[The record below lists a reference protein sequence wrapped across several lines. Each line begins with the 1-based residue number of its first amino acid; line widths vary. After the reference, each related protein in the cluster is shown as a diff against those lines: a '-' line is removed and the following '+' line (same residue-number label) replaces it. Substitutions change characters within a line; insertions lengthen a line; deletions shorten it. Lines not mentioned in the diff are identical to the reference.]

1 MSLTT
6 TEEES
11 QVQTKRVNV
20 QIDID
25 GAHFESSGNVEELVP
40 QILQFVSHTIPTYD
54 LARKLI
60 YLPDLAGL
68 ADKVSE
74 FAKMT
79 SNNQLLLTKKSSTGK
94 SISIVL
100 FMAYLA
106 SKFARRPTDSLS
118 IGEIVTAV
126 GKAPKTIRNTMVNM
140 QKGRLIERTD
150 RGNYRI
156 TQKGLMEL
164 ENSLKLPE
172 P

>member
-1 MSLTT
+1 MS
-6 TEEES
+6 EI
-11 QVQTKRVNV
+11 QTGHVKV

-25 GAHFESSGNVEELVP
+25 GVHFESSGSAEELVP

-60 YLPDLAGL
+60 YMPDLAGL
-68 ADKVSE
+68 ADRVSE

-79 SNNQLLLTKKSSTGK
+79 NDNRLLLIKNNQSADK

-100 FMAYLA
+100 FMAHLA
-106 SKFARRPTDSLS
+106 SKFAKRPTDSLNTE
-118 IGEIVTAV
+118 EIATAV
-126 GKAPKTIRNTMVNM
+126 SKATKTIRNTIVNM
-140 QKGRLIERTD
+140 QKAGLIERTE

-164 ENSLKLPE
+164 ENSLKLAE
-172 P
+172 V

>member
-1 MSLTT
+1 
-6 TEEES
+6 
-11 QVQTKRVNV
+11 VKV

-25 GAHFESSGNVEELVP
+25 GIHFESSGSAEELVP

-79 SNNQLLLTKKSSTGK
+79 NNSQLLLTKNSLPADK

-100 FMAYLA
+100 FMAHLA
-106 SKFARRPTDSLS
+106 SKFTNRPTDSLNTE
-118 IGEIVTAV
+118 EISTAV
-126 GKAPKTIRNTMVNM
+126 SKAPKTIRNTMVNM
-140 QKGRLIERTD
+140 QKAGLIERTD

-164 ENSLKLPE
+164 ENTLKLAVE
-172 P
+172 T

>member
-1 MSLTT
+1 MTT
-6 TEEES
+6 SEI
-11 QVQTKRVNV
+11 QTKHVKV

-25 GAHFESSGNVEELVP
+25 GIHFESSGSAEELVP
-40 QILQFVSHTIPTYD
+40 QILQFISHTIPTYD

-79 SNNQLLLTKKSSTGK
+79 NNNQLLLTKNGLPADK

-100 FMAYLA
+100 FMAHLA
-106 SKFARRPTDSLS
+106 SKFVRRPTDSLNTE
-118 IGEIVTAV
+118 EIATAV
-126 GKAPKTIRNTMVNM
+126 SKAPKTIRNTMVNM
-140 QKGRLIERTD
+140 QKAGLIERTD

-156 TQKGLMEL
+156 TQKGLMQL
-164 ENSLKLPE
+164 ENSLKPTVE
-172 P
+172 T

>member
-1 MSLTT
+1 MSKV
-6 TEEES
+6 E
-11 QVQTKRVNV
+11 TKLVKV

-25 GAHFESSGNVEELVP
+25 GIHFESSGSAEELVP
-40 QILQFVSHTIPTYD
+40 QIIQLVSNTVPTYD

-79 SNNQLLLTKKSSTGK
+79 NNNQLLLTKNNLPAEK

-100 FMAYLA
+100 FMAHLA
-106 SKFARRPTDSLS
+106 SKFAKRPTDSLG
-118 IGEIVTAV
+118 IEEIATAV
-126 GKAPKTIRNTMVNM
+126 SKAPKTIRNTIVSM
-140 QKGRLIERTD
+140 QKAGLIERTD

-164 ENSLKLPE
+164 ENSFKLTVE
-172 P
+172 T

>member
-1 MSLTT
+1 MTT
-6 TEEES
+6 SE
-11 QVQTKRVNV
+11 VQTKHVKV

-25 GAHFESSGNVEELVP
+25 GIHFESSGSAEELVP

-79 SNNQLLLTKKSSTGK
+79 NNNQLLLTKGSLPAEK
-94 SISIVL
+94 SILIVL
-100 FMAYLA
+100 FMGHLA
-106 SKFARRPTDSLS
+106 SKFARRPTDSLNTE
-118 IGEIVTAV
+118 EIATAV
-126 GKAPKTIRNTMVNM
+126 SKAPKTIRNTIVNM
-140 QKGRLIERTD
+140 QKAALIERTD

-164 ENSLKLPE
+164 ENSLQLAVE
-172 P
+172 T

>member
-1 MSLTT
+1 MTT
-6 TEEES
+6 SEI
-11 QVQTKRVNV
+11 QTKHVKV

-25 GAHFESSGNVEELVP
+25 GIHFESSGSAEELVP
-40 QILQFVSHTIPTYD
+40 QILQFISHTIPTYD

-79 SNNQLLLTKKSSTGK
+79 NNNQLLLTKNGLPADK

-100 FMAYLA
+100 FMAHLA
-106 SKFARRPTDSLS
+106 SKFVRRPTDSLNTE
-118 IGEIVTAV
+118 EIATAV
-126 GKAPKTIRNTMVNM
+126 SKAPKTIRNNIVNM
-140 QKGRLIERTD
+140 QKAGLIERTD

-156 TQKGLMEL
+156 TQKGLMQL
-164 ENSLKLPE
+164 ENSFKPTVE
-172 P
+172 T